1 MRIAAGPARPMRVR
15 GGFRM
20 IRAVLFDLDDT
31 LFDHRRAAREALA
44 AVRDG
49 HAALARLEMAELER
63 RHSEIL
69 EILHLRVLAK
79 EIGLD
84 EARLE
89 RFRTLLEGAGVT
101 GDPAAVD
108 GAAAAYRQ
116 RYIESWR
123 EVPGATA
130 LLRALAG
137 RVRLGIVSNNLT
149 REQHEKLR
157 FCGFDALLD
166 AIVISEEAGASKP
179 DPAIFRVALDRIGV
193 SARETVM
200 IGDAWRADIA
210 GARAAG
216 LRAIWFNPA
225 GKPRPDDWADVGEI
239 RSLDPSE
246 VLPAIFTAEEQ
257 AAR

>member
-1 MRIAAGPARPMRVR
+1 MRLSPPLRASRECNMRITAGPARPIRVR

-31 LFDHRRAAREALA
+31 LFDHRHGAREALA

-49 HAALARLEMAELER
+49 HQALARLEMAELER
-63 RHSEIL
+63 RHSEVL
-69 EILHLRVLAK
+69 EVLHLRVLAK
-79 EIGLD
+79 DIGLD

-101 GDPAAVD
+101 DDADAVD
-108 GAAAAYRQ
+108 RAAAAYRQ

-123 EVPGATA
+123 EVAGATA

-149 REQHEKLR
+149 REQHEKLH
-157 FCGFDALLD
+157 FCGFEALLD

-179 DPAIFRVALDRIGV
+179 DPAIFRVALDRLG
-193 SARETVM
+193 
-200 IGDAWRADIA
+200 
-210 GARAAG
+210 
-216 LRAIWFNPA
+216 
-225 GKPRPDDWADVGEI
+225 
-239 RSLDPSE
+239 
-246 VLPAIFTAEEQ
+246 
-257 AAR
+257 